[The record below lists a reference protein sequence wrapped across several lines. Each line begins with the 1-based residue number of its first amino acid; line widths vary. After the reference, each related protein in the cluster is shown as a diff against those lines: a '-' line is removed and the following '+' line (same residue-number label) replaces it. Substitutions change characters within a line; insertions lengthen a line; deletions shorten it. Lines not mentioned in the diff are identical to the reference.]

1 VRCVSSPR
9 ERSRPPRGHIINPS
23 FLEGYISSSVR
34 NTCMTYDSTPREQPD
49 LRARTQGLCRSPS
62 QSPPQSS
69 LQGTPQS
76 SCPRA
81 SLWAPVYFN
90 THQFQHPPISPFHAG
105 CIRRK
110 KCLPW
115 QACRSLQVYLTRQTE
130 GSTGTNL
137 CDGDSLHLACR
148 LIDIGLPAFNLLRL
162 VSSKPIL
169 EGLEGKVRR
178 LHFGLPKS
186 VCHDKAHLH
195 A

>member
-1 VRCVSSPR
+1 MRCVSSPR
-9 ERSRPPRGHIINPS
+9 EHSRPPRGHIINPS
-23 FLEGYISSSVR
+23 FLEGYIGSSVR
-34 NTCMTYDSTPREQPD
+34 NTCMTSDSTPREQPD

-62 QSPPQSS
+62 QSPSQSS

-81 SLWAPVYFN
+81 SLWAPVHFN
-90 THQFQHPPISPFHAG
+90 THPSVLSMQDAFEGKSVFHG
-105 CIRRK
+105 TR
-110 KCLPW
+110 
-115 QACRSLQVYLTRQTE
+115 RSLQVYLTRQTE